1 MRNFAD
7 LSLICIICLFSLAQ
21 ATQAQRGGP
30 RPGGPPP
37 PGGDGGP
44 MLRYHEV
51 VQSDGTVTLVPATVA
66 SSLPSQVQIRI
77 EGDWRIIE
85 SNGIPE
91 HNTGA
96 FPNEGNPNAISA
108 QSYRYTVPAGPEL
121 SGQITPTTG
130 LFGVC
135 INGVPLDPGAAEFFH
150 GDRASGWQYEAL
162 SGAIALGLDESHA
175 HVQPTG
181 AYHYHAAPSLLLS
194 EVGVQSD
201 KHSPLI
207 GWAGDGFP
215 IYALYGWDES
225 DSVRQMRSSYR
236 IRSGDRPTGEN
247 QPGGTYDGTFV
258 NDYEYLEGAGDL
270 DSCNG
275 SQVVTPDFPEGTYAY
290 FITEEWPFIPRC
302 FAGTPSVDFAQRGPP
317 PTLVWPGS
325 WGQIKRR

>member
-1 MRNFAD
+1 MRNFAK
-7 LSLICIICLFSLAQ
+7 LSLICIICLLSLAQ
-21 ATQAQRGGP
+21 VTQAQRGGP

-51 VQSDGTVTLVPATVA
+51 VQSDGTVALVPATVA

-121 SGQITPTTG
+121 SGQFTPTTG

-181 AYHYHAAPSLLLS
+181 AYHYHAAPSLLLN
-194 EVGVQSD
+194 EVGFQHD

-207 GWAGDGFP
+207 GWACDGFS
-215 IYALYGWDES
+215 IYALYGWDEGG
-225 DSVRQMRSSYR
+225 SVHLMRSSYR
-236 IRSGDRPTGEN
+236 IKSGYRPAGEN
-247 QPGGTYDGTFV
+247 QLSGTYDGTFV
-258 NDYEYLEGAGDL
+258 NEYEHVAGTSNP
-270 DSCNG
+270 DSYNG
-275 SQVVTPDFPEGTYAY
+275 SQSRYT
-290 FITEEWPFIPRC
+290 
-302 FAGTPSVDFAQRGPP
+302 
-317 PTLVWPGS
+317 
-325 WGQIKRR
+325 